1 MEKPTIL
8 VVGGA
13 GYIGSHMVLD
23 LLRAGYAVVTLDDL
37 SRGHRDLLP
46 GGDFV
51 AGNHFV
57 AGNLG
62 NPADLDHV
70 FTRYPVKAVMHF
82 AAWSLVGESVEKPL
96 EYYRN
101 NVANTITL
109 LEAMNRH
116 GIRHF
121 IFSSTAAVYGEPHE
135 TPITEDHPC
144 EPTNPYGATKL
155 AVERLLHDASQ
166 ASGMTY
172 NILRYFN
179 AAGADESGTI
189 GERHE
194 PETHLIPLILQ
205 VATGERDAIRI
216 FGEDYPT
223 PDGSCLRDYVH
234 VSDLAQAHLLGLE
247 SLLNGGGNAI
257 YNLGNSTGYSVK
269 QVIDVSREI
278 TGHPIPAI
286 TYRRRAGDPAILIAD
301 SSRIRKKLGWKPRYE
316 SLESIIR
323 SAWEWHQLE
332 VNPAGMRLKG

>member
-247 SLLNGGGNAI
+247 SLLNGGGNSI

-269 QVIDVSREI
+269 QVIDVSRDI

-286 TYRRRAGDPAILIAD
+286 TSGRRAGDPAILIAD

-323 SAWEWHQLE
+323 SAWEWHQQE
-332 VNPAGMRLKG
+332 VNPAGMRLQG